1 MYQYTNVLMYQYIY
15 IYIYINIINN
25 NNTYISQLAPGCV
38 QELTA
43 L

>member
-1 MYQYTNVLMYQYIY
+1 MYQYTNVLMYQ
-15 IYIYINIINN
+15 YIYINIINN